1 MGTSL
6 QVTDLLGRQRIAH
19 GRPGVLAG
27 RRSNKRGPAGGVSR
41 DQSARARQLV
51 GTLRCVATSMAKR
64 ASRGAVT
71 TGPLRRAA

>member
-27 RRSNKRGPAGGVSR
+27 RRGRGRGAAGGVSR
-41 DQSARARQLV
+41 GQSARARQLV
-51 GTLRCVATSMAKR
+51 GTLRCVASSMAKR
-64 ASRGAVT
+64 ASRGTAA